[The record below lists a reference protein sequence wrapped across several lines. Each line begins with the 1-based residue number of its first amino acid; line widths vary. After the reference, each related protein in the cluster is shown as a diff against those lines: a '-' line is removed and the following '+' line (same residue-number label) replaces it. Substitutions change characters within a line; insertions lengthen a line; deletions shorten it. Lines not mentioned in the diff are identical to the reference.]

1 MTTVFVVNLIFNLN
15 LLISRRNKMKAHTY
29 AERAY
34 RSINMDVVFE
44 AIQEIGF
51 YQAIKEVNQVI
62 EERVYAYAEV
72 DKASRVEIQVRNC
85 KKWVREDIISEFA

>member
-34 RSINMDVVFE
+34 RSINMDEVFE
-44 AIQEIGF
+44 AIQEVGF
-51 YQAIKEVNQVI
+51 AKAMKEVNQLI
-62 EERVYAYAEV
+62 EEIVYSLADA
-72 DKASRVEIQVRNC
+72 DKVSRVGIQVRNC